1 MFKAVKDILVLSSK
15 NNSKSQIAE
24 AYLRHFARHRA
35 TVYSAGNEIALLHPL
50 AIQVMKEDGIDI
62 SNHTS
67 NLVDEYI
74 DVDFDL
80 ILNVSNDAVS
90 NNLPFQTKAL
100 IFQYNFTDPDISKG
114 TEEEML
120 KDFRQ
125 TRDMIKSYCEKFLKI
140 HLYSNTQSFDKG

>member
-15 NNSKSQIAE
+15 NNSKSQITE

-35 TVYSAGNEIALLHPL
+35 TVYSAGFEISSLHPI

-67 NLVDEYI
+67 NLVDEYLE
-74 DVDFDL
+74 VDFDL
-80 ILNVSNDAVS
+80 ILKVCNDDPSNQ
-90 NNLPFQTKAL
+90 LPFQTKAL
-100 IFQYNFTDPDISKG
+100 SFQYNFPDPELSIG

-120 KDFRQ
+120 KEFRQ

-140 HLYSNTQSFDKG
+140 HLYSNTQSFDLG

>member
-15 NNSKSQIAE
+15 NNSKSHMAE

-35 TVYSAGNEIALLHPL
+35 TVYSAGIERGLLHPL
-50 AIQVMKEDGIDI
+50 AIQVMTEDGIDI

-80 ILNVSNDAVS
+80 ILNVCNDAVL

-100 IFQYNFTDPDISKG
+100 TFQYNFPDPELSIG
-114 TEEEML
+114 IEEEML

-140 HLYSNTQSFDKG
+140 HLYSNSQSFYKG